1 MSTIEPSLLYFL
13 SAFGVLAW
21 MPRLF
26 SMPQA
31 SMPRSRSAPTSSPDA
46 EPATSSL

>member
-1 MSTIEPSLLYFL
+1 MSVMEPSLLYFL

-21 MPRLF
+21 IALLF

-31 SMPRSRSAPTSSPDA
+31 SMPLSRSAPTSSPLA